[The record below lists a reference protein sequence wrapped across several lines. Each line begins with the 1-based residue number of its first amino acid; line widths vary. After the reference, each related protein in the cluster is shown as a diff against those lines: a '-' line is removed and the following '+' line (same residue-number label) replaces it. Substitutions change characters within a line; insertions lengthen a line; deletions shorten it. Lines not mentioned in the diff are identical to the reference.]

1 MNPEEALQLLD
12 AASRLAA
19 LSYDDQVRR
28 CSAVDVLKKALE
40 PADEKQKEPEVDVTT
55 RPTTKGAK
63 K

>member
-12 AASRLAA
+12 AASRLAP

-28 CSAVDVLKKALE
+28 CTAVDILKKAIQ
-40 PADEKQKEPEVDVTT
+40 PAEEKQQEPEVEVTT
-55 RPTTKGAK
+55 RPVKGAK